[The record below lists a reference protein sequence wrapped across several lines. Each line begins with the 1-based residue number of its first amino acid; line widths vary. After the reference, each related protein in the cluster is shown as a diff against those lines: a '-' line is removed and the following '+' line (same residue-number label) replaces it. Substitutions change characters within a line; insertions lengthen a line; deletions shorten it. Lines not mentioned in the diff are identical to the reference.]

1 MWFRSLLD
9 SLKPRP
15 VRALARQK
23 QRNAARRLPAT
34 GRLLVEHLEDRC
46 LPSQYSRLLL
56 PFDPRDINS
65 QGQIVGYDYRSAGH
79 AALWQNGTLI
89 DLGSL
94 GGPAGRSIAYAINDV
109 GQVVGS
115 TGVTPGGSEFRVAF
129 LVTPEDT
136 DHDGAPD
143 RWYRDSNQ
151 DGVNDLMTALS
162 AFDDTFNLANDI
174 NAAGQVVGVSGNRA
188 VLWQNGNMI
197 DVGGGGAAGIN
208 ATGQIVGS
216 FGDGAFL
223 INPEDTDGGGAPDRW
238 FRDADNDGDNDL
250 MVGLGGG
257 GATGINATGQV
268 VVTNGYNG
276 GFLWTP
282 FVPNGNSGA
291 MVVLGGPAS
300 GQTYDLDLNASAQVV
315 GTTYEGWDE
324 FDAYYDAWIWENG
337 ESHLLSPDVHDFAY
351 AINDAGWIVGY
362 DESGGYLL
370 VPIGEQSPPLLTI
383 SDVTVTEGHAGTQA
397 ANFTVTLSSAST
409 QVVTVAYNT
418 ANGYA
423 SAGSDYQAISD
434 TLTFAPGETS
444 KTITVRVIGDRF
456 GEPNETFAV
465 NLSSPTNALIAD
477 DQGIG
482 TILDD
487 EPRIS
492 ISDTMLTEG
501 NTGGTSATFTVT
513 LSAAYD
519 VNVTVNHATANGTAT
534 AGSDYQAASGTLIFA
549 PGETRKTV
557 TVQLIGDR
565 LPEPN
570 ETFTMYLSNPT
581 NAWFVQNQA
590 VGTIL
595 DDEPRISI
603 ADVTKSEGRKG
614 QTTLFVFTVTLSLA
628 YDQPVTMSF
637 ATANGTATTSDN
649 DYVAKTGTLTFAPG
663 ETTKTITIEV
673 KGDSKRESTEY
684 FYLDLF
690 SNSTNSLFN
699 KNRAYGTILNGN

>member
-1 MWFRSLLD
+1 
-9 SLKPRP
+9 
-15 VRALARQK
+15 
-23 QRNAARRLPAT
+23 
-34 GRLLVEHLEDRC
+34 LVEHLEDRC
-46 LPSQYSRLLL
+46 LPSQYSRVPL
-56 PFDPRDINS
+56 PFGPRDINS
-65 QGQIVGYDYRSAGH
+65 RGQVVGYAYTGH
-79 AALWQNGTLI
+79 AAIWQNGTLI

-94 GGPAGRSIAYAINDV
+94 GGPAGRSIALAINDV

-115 TGVTPGGSEFRVAF
+115 TGVTPGASEYGAAF

-162 AFDDTFNLANDI
+162 AFDDTFNVANDI

-197 DVGGGGAAGIN
+197 DVGGGAATGIN
-208 ATGQIVGS
+208 TTGQVVGS
-216 FGDGAFL
+216 AGDGAFL
-223 INPEDTDGGGAPDRW
+223 INPEDTDGDGAPDRW

-250 MVGLGGG
+250 MVGLGGNV
-257 GATGINATGQV
+257 ATGINETGQV

-282 FVPNGNSGA
+282 FVPNGNSGG
-291 MVVLGGPAS
+291 MVVLSGPAS
-300 GQTYDLDLNASAQVV
+300 GGAYEVDLNASAQVV

-337 ESHLLSPDVHDFAY
+337 ESHALSSSLHAFAY
-351 AINDAGWIVGY
+351 AITDAGWIVGS
-362 DESGGYLL
+362 DDSGGFLL
-370 VPIGEQSPPLLTI
+370 VPTGEQSPPLLTI
-383 SDVTVTEGHAGTQA
+383 NDVTVTEGHTGTQA
-397 ANFTVTLSSAST
+397 ASFTVTLSSAST
-409 QVVTVAYNT
+409 QAVTVAYNT

-444 KTITVRVIGDRF
+444 KTITVLVIGDRLP
-456 GEPNETFAV
+456 EPNETFAV

-487 EPRIS
+487 EPRMDIGS
-492 ISDTMLTEG
+492 ATVAEG
-501 NTGGTSATFTVT
+501 NSGTRAANFIVF
-513 LSAAYD
+513 LSAASTES
-519 VNVTVNHATANGTAT
+519 VTVAYGTAYGSAT
-534 AGSDYQAASGTLIFA
+534 AGGDYQAASGTLTFA
-549 PGETRKTV
+549 PGETSKTI
-557 TVQLIGDR
+557 TVQVIGDR

-570 ETFTMYLSNPT
+570 ETFDVYLNNPT
-581 NAWFVQNQA
+581 NAWFIQNQA

-603 ADVTKSEGRKG
+603 GDVTKAEGKKG
-614 QTTLFVFTVTLSLA
+614 QTTLFTFTVTLSMA

-637 ATANGTATTSDN
+637 ATANGTAKTSDS
-649 DYVAKTGTLTFAPG
+649 DYIAKSGTLTFAPG

-673 KGDSKRESTEY
+673 KGDSKREANET

-690 SNSTNSLFN
+690 GNSSNSLVTKS
-699 KNRAYGTILNGN
+699 RGVGTILNDN